1 MDFNLLIVK
10 RYLPLFISGF
20 VNTLKVS
27 TVSLVFALVIGLIAG
42 VGQIS
47 NKKAIKRIS
56 LIYINAIRCTP
67 LLAQLYLVFFGLPYL
82 GIRLSAYV
90 TGVIAL
96 TLNSGAYIAEIIR
109 SGIQAIPKG
118 QTEAAYSMG
127 MKYFTMMR
135 LIILPQAFIII
146 IPPLVSQL
154 VILIKDSALLSI
166 VAYSELTRT
175 AQIIAADSFSPSE
188 GYLTSAVLY
197 FVICYVIMIFSKYLE
212 SKKKNKIY

>member
-1 MDFNLLIVK
+1 MDFNLLVVK
-10 RYLPLFISGF
+10 QYLPLFISGF

-42 VGQIS
+42 VGQLS

-56 LIYINAIRCTP
+56 LIYINTIRCTP

-90 TGVIAL
+90 TGIIAL
-96 TLNSGAYIAEIIR
+96 SLNSGAYIAEIIR

-118 QTEAAYSMG
+118 QTEAACSMG
-127 MKYFTMMR
+127 MKYFKMMR

-197 FVICYVIMIFSKYLE
+197 FVICYAIMIFSKYLE
-212 SKKKNKIY
+212 AKKKNKSY